1 MHSRSSSYHTASE
14 CTHSIHSPWWE
25 NAERSSLDSSDH
37 EAPSMELLSGVV
49 VSSASASFDDTEN
62 PVTFHSPVISEPEQD
77 LHIDAHEELIIPLS
91 PQSQPPPSNK
101 RTTSSSPHQST
112 NSFET
117 PEDDMKS
124 SSSMDLLD
132 EVGSAS
138 SMEKISSPSHTPG
151 SDTKSLN
158 DFSTLKM
165 SGLSYYYQN
174 IMTKQALKTC
184 L

>member
-1 MHSRSSSYHTASE
+1 
-14 CTHSIHSPWWE
+14 
-25 NAERSSLDSSDH
+25 
-37 EAPSMELLSGVV
+37 MELLSGVV

-62 PVTFHSPVISEPEQD
+62 PVTFHSPVSEPEQE

-91 PQSQPPPSNK
+91 PQSQPPPSIK
-101 RTTSSSPHQST
+101 RTTSLSPHQSA

-132 EVGSAS
+132 EVGSAC

-151 SDTKSLN
+151 SDTKSLS
-158 DFSTLKM
+158 DFSAHKM

-174 IMTKQALKTC
+174 IMTTQALKTC